1 MQKARHTLTH
11 MYDPLKR
18 NSASGCDRLLL
29 NRSITFR
36 PNDNDIIRPFICG
49 VIHVAFNLLCGFLAI
64 AFVSDSCSA
73 L

>member
-1 MQKARHTLTH
+1 

-18 NSASGCDRLLL
+18 SSASGSDGLLV
-29 NRSITFR
+29 NRSITFS

-49 VIHVAFNLLCGFLAI
+49 VIHVAFNPLCGFLAI
-64 AFVSDSCSA
+64 AFLSDSCPV